1 MCVAGGLGESSVVFH
16 EKAEYLN
23 VNELQRLDVNP
34 KLCREP
40 E

>member
-1 MCVAGGLGESSVVFH
+1 MVGVPGESSVVFH
-16 EKAEYLN
+16 KKAECLG
-23 VNELQRLDVNP
+23 VNELQRLDVHP